1 MKKFIF
7 FVAVAA
13 ICCDCYTQKIY
24 QYKQA
29 DATVCFFS
37 LNEKQYLPHL
47 MRRYQLGKTL
57 HGQIWGDLP
66 EQAPFMMLT
75 DWEDD
80 GNAGV
85 GAIPHTFVQIGMAPL
100 NMSYFVGPSVERYDH
115 LFKHEYT
122 HVVMS
127 DKANGR
133 DRWWRNMMGN
143 KVVCNSQYPLSAVWS
158 YLCAPRWYAPRW
170 YHEGVACFFETWLGS
185 GMGRAL
191 GGYDEAYFRT
201 NVKEDKELYSVVG
214 LETEGSTSDFQQG
227 TVAYLYGT
235 RFVNYLVYK
244 YGYEKI
250 VRFYNRTEDSKTF
263 FASQFKAVYGKSL
276 HEAWTEWQDYE
287 KQHQQENLSK
297 IAEYPLTEVVPLCET
312 KTGDTLTLG
321 SMSPLCVDD
330 STEMAY
336 AAVNHEKDFA
346 QIVSINLRNGKVQKL
361 AYVDGPQMYQTAYL
375 TLDKKRQR
383 LIWTDRN
390 YQFRGLVVYDLDKK
404 KKTKHLK
411 YQRMYDICYDNTNDC
426 MYGLLS
432 NEGVCYLVK
441 YDAMLEKRDILYG
454 FPFGV
459 SVSDL
464 DVSHDGTKIVC
475 SILGTKGQHSLIQ
488 FNTAEL
494 ESGQLTY
501 ETLYTIEDSNV
512 SQFRFSEDDS
522 RLVGF
527 SYYTGVPNVWSYDFK
542 TQKMSLL
549 SNTQT
554 GLFAPYLTKE
564 GKIYASELT
573 SDGMRPVSFSYKEL
587 KDANAVDFLGQKAY
601 KANPELSKLG
611 NVRGQLKDITFGQVY
626 DSVKIYKPLK
636 ELKFQG
642 AYPDISGFVDRR
654 AWNNMTPVLGYHI
667 DFYDP
672 LSLASLNVF
681 LGTSAWSNNDWKNK
695 FHVSAELKWWNW
707 RLKAAWNPT
716 NFYDLFGPLRSSRKG
731 YYAQLSYNRTYSLQS
746 PFHWSYGWS
755 VAHYGDLDALPLYQ
769 EIAVDD
775 GITSF
780 QTASFYI
787 TGSKTRSSLGAIVEE
802 EGYSWDLSAYTYLA
816 DGKFFPSINATWA
829 QGTLLPF
836 GRNNSGWL
844 RATVGQSFGD
854 SDSSLGND
862 YFGGFRNNYVDNGS
876 VNRFK
881 TTNAMPGASIDQIQ
895 AHTYAKVLG
904 DVSFCPIR
912 FNNVGGIQCY
922 PNFIQF
928 NVFAADLMTDLWGCD
943 HKYKS
948 NYVSVGAQM
957 NTQLVL
963 FTHMRSTL
971 SIGYARV
978 FSNELN
984 RGEFMISLKLL

>member
-1 MKKFIF
+1 MIF

-13 ICCDCYTQKIY
+13 ICCDCYAQKIY

-47 MRRYQLGKTL
+47 MRKYQLGKTL

-276 HEAWTEWQDYE
+276 HEAWTEWQEYE
-287 KQHQQENLSK
+287 RQHQQENLSK

-312 KTGDTLTLG
+312 KSGDTLTLG

-330 STEMAY
+330 SAEVAY

-390 YQFRGLVVYDLDKK
+390 YQFRGLVVYDISKK

-501 ETLYTIEDSNV
+501 ETLYTIDDSNV

-731 YYAQLSYNRTYSLQS
+731 YYAQLSYNRTYSLQA
-746 PFHWSYGWS
+746 PFTWSYGWS

-769 EIAVDD
+769 EISVDD

-787 TGSKTRSSLGAIVEE
+787 TGSKTYSSLGAIVAE
-802 EGYSWDLSAYTYLA
+802 EGYSWDVSAYTYLA
-816 DGKFFPSINATWA
+816 DGKFFPSVNATWA

-862 YFGGFRNNYVDNGS
+862 YFGGFRNNYVDNGNI
-876 VNRFK
+876 NRFK

-971 SIGYARV
+971 SIGYARM
-978 FSNELN
+978 FSNEFN